1 MVAVG
6 PTLSSATVHVLP
18 AMVRLPAVLASSDR
32 PDQVI
37 TVFLA
42 KVPAGTKPVNVVLPF
57 KAPTVWKVSAIADE
71 ALAVLEAPLM
81 VNEPFR
87 IKLASSPSQV
97 YPADVEPEMLPGTV
111 NVTEVAV
118 AFSTHVRVDVVLID
132 DAAATTPVITSAET
146 TDVPPTAYTLVG
158 QSEPS

>member
-57 KAPTVWKVSAIADE
+57 KAPTVQKVSAIADE

-87 IKLASSPSQV
+87 IKLASSP
-97 YPADVEPEMLPGTV
+97 
-111 NVTEVAV
+111 
-118 AFSTHVRVDVVLID
+118 R
-132 DAAATTPVITSAET
+132 
-146 TDVPPTAYTLVG
+146 
-158 QSEPS
+158 